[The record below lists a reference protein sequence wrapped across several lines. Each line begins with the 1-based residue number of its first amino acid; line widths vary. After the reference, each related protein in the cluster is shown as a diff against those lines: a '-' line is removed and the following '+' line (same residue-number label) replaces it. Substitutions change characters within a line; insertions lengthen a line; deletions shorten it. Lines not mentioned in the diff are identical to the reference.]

1 MRLDSPRQTPD
12 ASNPRAARTGAR
24 TAPRATPKQTPEP
37 EASTVAPG
45 RLASPRAQ
53 ARVHA
58 PIQRSGHESVDRLEA
73 APPLAPGAEPPARP
87 GRGLRI
93 AGWTAMG
100 LGVALMG
107 MMPVIGLAPAAVV
120 IPLASL
126 MLQAGGAEPLGD

>member
-12 ASNPRAARTGAR
+12 ASNPRALRTGAR
-24 TAPRATPKQTPEP
+24 TAPRPTAKQTPET
-37 EASTVAPG
+37 EASTVPAG
-45 RLASPRAQ
+45 RVASPRAQ

-58 PIQRSGHESVDRLEA
+58 PISAPVDRMEA
-73 APPLAPGAEPPARP
+73 APPLAPGAEPAARP

-107 MMPVIGLAPAAVV
+107 MMPIVGLAPAAVM